1 MRAGEASQQEAG
13 KQTQIKLLIY
23 QRQFQPLHVN
33 ARGLSWPR
41 GSIYIIRWIIPPI
54 HLSNLTVNMLT
65 WPSVFQSPLGEDD
78 PPPQAGNKCIK
89 LSYL

>member
-23 QRQFQPLHVN
+23 QCQFQPFHIN

-41 GSIYIIRWIIPPI
+41 GSVYIIRWIIPPI
-54 HLSNLTVNMLT
+54 CFSNWTVNMLT
-65 WPSVFQSPLGEDD
+65 WTSVFQSPLDEDD
-78 PPPQAGNKCIK
+78 PLPQAGNKRIK